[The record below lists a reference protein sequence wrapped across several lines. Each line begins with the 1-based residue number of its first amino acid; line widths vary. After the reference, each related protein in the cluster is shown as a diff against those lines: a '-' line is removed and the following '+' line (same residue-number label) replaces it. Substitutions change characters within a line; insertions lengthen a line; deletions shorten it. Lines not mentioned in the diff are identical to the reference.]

1 MPCSECMM
9 LAPSTCVDH
18 PSPKAIP
25 VKNIAVGDHVIA
37 LVDGKRRRFR
47 VALKR
52 VDLLI
57 VRDSTTN
64 KRYGFAARPD
74 NHVDFVHVNDA
85 NEVLRVQAGRVPLV
99 QVLKEFK

>member
-1 MPCSECMM
+1 MPCRECRN
-9 LAPSTCVDH
+9 LAPFTCVDH
-18 PSPKAIP
+18 RAPKAIP
-25 VKNIAVGDHVIA
+25 VKNIALGDHVIA
-37 LVDGKRRRFR
+37 LIDGKRRRFR

-52 VDLLI
+52 VNLLI

-74 NHVDFVHVNDA
+74 NHTDFVHINDA

-99 QVLKEFK
+99 QVLKEVA